1 MSGGC
6 QSYSA
11 SQPDNSRPL
20 HIQGKE
26 ASMILS
32 RAARVI
38 SALLPLVVA
47 ITPQPAIAGVKRI
60 ASIPEPLLG
69 AWAPNADACK
79 DPAKLAVVLSA
90 HSYTSSQASCEF
102 RDISETSGPNGAI
115 YSARSQ
121 CTQPGQ
127 ASPTQSNVILRLE
140 DLNRMSIGPDF
151 ENLKIH
157 QKCDAST
164 PAPQIIAAKQTA
176 SDTPISKR
184 FIICPRC
191 FECACPRR
199 RYR

>member
-1 MSGGC
+1 
-6 QSYSA
+6 
-11 SQPDNSRPL
+11 
-20 HIQGKE
+20 
-26 ASMILS
+26 MILS

-79 DPAKLAVVLSA
+79 DPAKLAIVLSA
-90 HSYTSSQASCEF
+90 HSYTSAQASCEF

-127 ASPTQSNVILRLE
+127 TSPTQSNLILRLE

-176 SDTPISKR
+176 SDSPISKR
-184 FIICPRC
+184 FIICPPALTPPPLLLR
-191 FECACPRR
+191 ERDQRTMPNAIERLRSLSAPHPGAPNT
-199 RYR
+199 